1 MLAKD
6 IFKKHQAQTFPF
18 PSCLEIE
25 SAKGSYIY
33 DVNGKAYLDFVAGV
47 SACSFRALQS
57 NYYGCC
63 KRTTR

>member
-1 MLAKD
+1 MNTAKD

-33 DVNGKAYLDFVAGV
+33 DVNGTWEVLF
-47 SACSFRALQS
+47 
-57 NYYGCC
+57 
-63 KRTTR
+63 